1 MAHLVGRVTALNV
14 AKAKKPVRMAD
25 GAGLNLRVSGDGE
38 SQPAKSWIFRSPF
51 AAAPAKWASV
61 PSRSAGRMKASKE
74 HRVPLSAAALAIA
87 ETLRNA
93 QGGVHLFPGGKRDRP
108 LSNMAMLALLDRMG
122 RSDLTAHCFRS
133 TFRD

>member
-1 MAHLVGRVTALNV
+1 
-14 AKAKKPVRMAD
+14 
-25 GAGLNLRVSGDGE
+25 
-38 SQPAKSWIFRSPF
+38 
-51 AAAPAKWASV
+51 
-61 PSRSAGRMKASKE
+61 MKASKE